1 MKYIFNDY
9 FIKNNETLFFTS
21 AIITVL
27 IIIILIGI
35 GIKVIKKKWQFI
47 KFHTIF

>member
-21 AIITVL
+21 VVITIL
-27 IIIILIGI
+27 IIILLIGI
-35 GIKVIKKKWQFI
+35 GIKVIKKK
-47 KFHTIF
+47 